1 MLKINYADTRKWHK
15 KYKKLNYN
23 PKLIFNDFE
32 SKFDLLFSFSFFLM
46 IMASEILLNQPVK
59 KNIKIIHNN
68 FLYKFFNKDHKRN
81 ERIEINSFSFSLFLI
96 MYKLL
101 REEEVFDNK
110 ETELIS
116 CALCHWASLGKLNE
130 DEYSEKLNTTLEF
143 WSKYKTLILSGTDEV
158 KIDLIILLYK
168 SFEIGVADKEIIKK
182 NIATLGFSISKVF
195 KEFRY
200 DVIKY
205 YKEKTKK
212 KFT

>member
-1 MLKINYADTRKWHK
+1 M
-15 KYKKLNYN
+15 
-23 PKLIFNDFE
+23 
-32 SKFDLLFSFSFFLM
+32 
-46 IMASEILLNQPVK
+46 
-59 KNIKIIHNN
+59 NIQK
-68 FLYKFFNKDHKRN
+68 
-81 ERIEINSFSFSLFLI
+81 
-96 MYKLL
+96 
-101 REEEVFDNK
+101 
-110 ETELIS
+110 
-116 CALCHWASLGKLNE
+116 
-130 DEYSEKLNTTLEF
+130 KLNTTLEF

>member
-1 MLKINYADTRKWHK
+1 M
-15 KYKKLNYN
+15 
-23 PKLIFNDFE
+23 
-32 SKFDLLFSFSFFLM
+32 
-46 IMASEILLNQPVK
+46 
-59 KNIKIIHNN
+59 
-68 FLYKFFNKDHKRN
+68 
-81 ERIEINSFSFSLFLI
+81 
-96 MYKLL
+96 
-101 REEEVFDNK
+101 
-110 ETELIS
+110 
-116 CALCHWASLGKLNE
+116 
-130 DEYSEKLNTTLEF
+130 
-143 WSKYKTLILSGTDEV
+143 SKYKTLILSGTDEV